1 MNKIIVKSG
10 EQGVRLDSFISGKN
24 SELSRTAVQ
33 RLIENGDI
41 LVNNNK
47 QRTSYKVNIDD
58 EITVSIPEAKE
69 IDLKPQ
75 DIKLDIIYEDDDIIV
90 VNKAKGMVVH
100 PAARKSRWYSCKCDN
115 EYM

>member
-1 MNKIIVKSG
+1 MNRITIKGG
-10 EQGVRLDSFISGKN
+10 EQGTRLDSYISGKN
-24 SELSRTAVQ
+24 KELSRTAIQ

-47 QRTSYKVNIDD
+47 QRASYKVNIGD
-58 EITVSIPEAKE
+58 EISISIPEAKE

-75 DIKLDIIYEDDDIIV
+75 DIKLDIVYEDDDIIV

-100 PAARKSRWYSCKCDN
+100 PAVRKSGWYTC
-115 EYM
+115 